1 MPNSSGYRSRKRNIS
16 LSLKGMLMVKQAR
29 RRGHHQSGV
38 SSIEYALIASLIA
51 VAIIGG
57 LQAAGSA
64 NGGLWGTWTSRF
76 AAAVNGVLGLL

>member
-1 MPNSSGYRSRKRNIS
+1 
-16 LSLKGMLMVKQAR
+16 MLMVKQAR

-57 LQAAGSA
+57 LQATGTA
-64 NGGLWGTWTSRF
+64 NGGLWGAWTAKF
-76 AAAVNGVLGLL
+76 IAAVNGALGL